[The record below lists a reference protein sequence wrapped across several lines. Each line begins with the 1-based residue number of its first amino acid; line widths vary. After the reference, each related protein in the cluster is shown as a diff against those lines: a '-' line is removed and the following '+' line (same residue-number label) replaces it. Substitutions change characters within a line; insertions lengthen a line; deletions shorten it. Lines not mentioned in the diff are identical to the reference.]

1 MKSNFSRR
9 SFIKSTLL
17 LSGGVLLASNF
28 ISCSQDEDQIE
39 ATPLNLKPSNF
50 KEGVA
55 SFDPTTTSVIIW
67 TRFTSTSSESIEITW
82 EISVDAKFEKILRQ
96 GKIFTDESRDY
107 TVSVDVQNLPSNK
120 TFFYRFYNVKTK
132 EVSVVGETITLPSQS
147 DNISQVKMAVCSC
160 ANYAAGL
167 FNVYEAMA
175 NSDVDVVVHL
185 GDYIYEYGAG
195 EYGTNTY
202 TASLGR
208 THSPANE
215 IVTLEEYRT
224 RYKQYRSDEKL
235 KYLHQKKP
243 FIAVWDDHEIAND
256 FYNGGAENHQA
267 NEGDLDD
274 RKANALKAYSE
285 YIPLKTGDDNRI
297 YRDFHFGNLVSLYM
311 LDTRVIARDK
321 QLEYSNYFLPDNTFN
336 AASFQ
341 KDLMNPNRQLLGIE
355 QLSWLGSKVNG
366 SSSKWQVLGQQVL
379 MTKMM
384 LPAELLMLMAKINA
398 EIDATGS
405 AQPATF
411 QAFQATVGSLVT
423 IKSRVLANDPTVTVA
438 EKTRLATVL
447 PYNLDAWDGYPIER
461 EKLYSILNGKKVVTL
476 AGDTHNAWQG
486 ELKSASN
493 KVVGLELATASITSP
508 GLEKYLGLGASGS
521 TQIAQFEQALN
532 LLIDDL
538 EYSNLSKRG
547 YLKATFS
554 ASDVKAEWFFAT
566 SVFEAGAL
574 VINEKTIV
582 KNL

>member
-17 LSGGVLLASNF
+17 MSGGILLASNF
-28 ISCSQDEDQIE
+28 ISCSQDDDQII
-39 ATPLNLKPSNF
+39 AAPLNLKPSNF

-55 SFDPTTTSVIIW
+55 SFDPTNSSVILW
-67 TRFTSTSSESIEITW
+67 TRFTSNSTGSIEITW
-82 EISVDAKFEKILRQ
+82 EISVDSKFENILRQ
-96 GKIFTDESRDY
+96 GKIYTDESRDF

-132 EVSVVGETITLPSQS
+132 EVSVVGETITLPSAS
-147 DNISQVKMAVCSC
+147 DNISQIKMAVCSC

-175 NSDVDVVVHL
+175 HSDVDVVVHL

-195 EYGTNTY
+195 EYGTNSH

-208 THSPANE
+208 THSPVNE
-215 IVTLEEYRT
+215 IVTLEDYRV

-235 KYLHQKKP
+235 KFLHQKKP

-256 FYNGGAENHQA
+256 FYNGGAENHQI
-267 NEGDLDD
+267 NEGDFDD
-274 RKANALKAYSE
+274 RKRNALKAYSE
-285 YIPLKTGDDNRI
+285 YIPLKTGEDDRI

-321 QLEYSNYFLPDNTFN
+321 QLEYSNYFMPDNSFN
-336 AASFQ
+336 TADFQ
-341 KDLMNPNRQLLGIE
+341 KDLMNPNRQLLGTE
-355 QLSWLGSKVNG
+355 QLNWLGSKVNG

-379 MTKMM
+379 MTKML

-405 AQPATF
+405 AQPTTF
-411 QAFQATVGSLVT
+411 QAFQASVVSLVT
-423 IKSRVLANDPTVTVA
+423 IKSRLLANDPTVTVA

-447 PYNLDAWDGYPIER
+447 PYNLDAWDGYPVER
-461 EKLYSILNGKKVVTL
+461 EKLYGMLNGKKVVTL

-493 KVVGLELATASITSP
+493 KAVGLELATSSVTSP
-508 GLEKYLGLGASGS
+508 GLEKYLGLGTSGS
-521 TQIAQFEQALN
+521 AQITQFEQALN

-566 SVFEAGAL
+566 SVFETGAL

-582 KNL
+582 KS